1 MGSSSSSIWMVVLL
15 TVITVTFISRYCY
28 RQYKKHQRHLDHGE
42 RTNLHVVLSD
52 IRYTSGNL
60 LESSISLVS
69 VVAKKSSDTVVGC
82 FSNVIEPAKKLMDNV
97 RQSSR
102 QYFRQKKRQKKQK
115 EETILGGR
123 PGFTPIFLNVTDEAS
138 QNLYI

>member
-1 MGSSSSSIWMVVLL
+1 MGSSSSSIWMVVSL
-15 TVITVTFISRYCY
+15 TVITVTFISRY
-28 RQYKKHQRHLDHGE
+28 
-42 RTNLHVVLSD
+42 S
-52 IRYTSGNL
+52 SGNL
-60 LESSISLVS
+60 LESSVSLVS

-138 QNLYI
+138 